1 MAGTVSPEPFEWKE
15 EYKVGIEAIDEHR
28 EKFFEIINKLKKVIV
43 EKDCR
48 INVADIFFS
57 LVHYAEHYLIKEE
70 IYFKESGYS
79 GFSQHKESHNNF
91 IERIIRFKEDYRNG
105 NRAVCEDMYFFL
117 ENWLIS
123 HIMHYDIEAVTWL
136 KEKGIK

>member
-15 EYKVGIEAIDEHR
+15 EYKVGVEAIDEHR
-28 EKFFEIINKLKKVIV
+28 EKFFDIINNLKKIIV
-43 EKDCR
+43 DKDCR

-57 LVHYAEHYLIKEE
+57 LVHYAEHYLIQEE
-70 IYFKESGYS
+70 IYFKESGFS
-79 GFSQHKESHNNF
+79 GFSQHKELHNNF
-91 IERIIRFKEDYRNG
+91 IERIVRFKEDYSNG
-105 NRAVCEDMYFFL
+105 KRAVCEDMYFFL
-117 ENWLIS
+117 ENWLIN